1 MKVDGRPYRTIWVND
16 DKISVSVIDQTLLPH
31 RFKIVEWLTVEDVAE
46 GIRNMVVRGAPLIG
60 ASAGYGIALGTL
72 RDPSDKGFQRAYE
85 LLFASRPTA
94 VNLRWALDRM
104 REAVL
109 LLNPKDR
116 AAAAF
121 TVAKEICDQDVSN
134 CSAIGEHGCSLIE
147 QAWDKTGRSRQVN
160 LLTHC
165 NAGWLATVDWGTAL
179 APIYKAFDAGIP
191 VHVWVD
197 ETRPRNQ
204 GASLTA
210 WELGHHGVPHTVI
223 VDNAGG
229 YLMQQGHVDLCIVGS
244 DRTTAGGDVCNK
256 IGTYLKALAA
266 RENQVPFYVA
276 LPLSTIDWTIDDG
289 IKSIPIENR
298 SPEEVT
304 NISGLAKGGE
314 VCEIRLTP
322 KGSAALN
329 YAFDVTP
336 RHLVTAL
343 ITEYGAFRTIP
354 EDMAKLRQK
363 AERARP
369 AGAEKNE
376 STKPVAKKPR

>member
-1 MKVDGRPYRTIWVND
+1 MKVGGKPYRTIWLND
-16 DKISVSVIDQTLLPH
+16 DGTSVSVIDQTLLPH
-31 RFKIVEWLTVEDVAE
+31 RFKIVKWSTVEDVAE
-46 GIRNMVVRGAPLIG
+46 GIRSMVVRGAPLIG
-60 ASAGYGIALGTL
+60 ASAGYGIALAML
-72 RDPSDKGFQRAYE
+72 RDPSDKAFQRAYE
-85 LLFASRPTA
+85 QLFASRPTA

-104 REAVL
+104 REALFL
-109 LLNPKDR
+109 LHPKDR

-121 TVAKEICDQDVSN
+121 TVAREICDEDVTN
-134 CSAIGEHGCSLIE
+134 CSAIGEYGRSLIE
-147 QAWDKTGRSRQVN
+147 QAWAKTGRSRPVN

-179 APIYKAFDAGIP
+179 APIYKTFDAGIP
-191 VHVWVD
+191 LHVWVD

-210 WELGHHGVPHTVI
+210 WELGHHGVSHTVI

-229 YLMQQGHVDLCIVGS
+229 YLMQHGQVDLCIVGS

-266 RENQVPFYVA
+266 REHRVPFYVA

-289 IKSIPIENR
+289 IKSIPIESR
-298 SPEEVT
+298 SPEEVA
-304 NISGLAKGGE
+304 NISGRTKEGE
-314 VCEIRLTP
+314 ICEVRLTP
-322 KGSAALN
+322 EGSAALN

-343 ITEYGAFRTIP
+343 ITEYGAYRTSP
-354 EDMAKLRQK
+354 EEMAKLRQK
-363 AERARP
+363 AEQTDKRLR
-369 AGAEKNE
+369 
-376 STKPVAKKPR
+376 RDR